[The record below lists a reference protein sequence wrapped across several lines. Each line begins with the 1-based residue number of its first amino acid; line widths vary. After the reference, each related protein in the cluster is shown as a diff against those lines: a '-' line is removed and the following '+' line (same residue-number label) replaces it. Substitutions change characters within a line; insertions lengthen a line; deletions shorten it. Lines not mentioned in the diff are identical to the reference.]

1 MTSSPPARPRR
12 RTKILATIGPAS
24 DGAHRMEE
32 LLEAGVNVFRLN
44 FSHGDHAQHAARIA
58 AAREAEDAIGRPL
71 ALLADLQGPKL
82 RLGDLPGGGFD
93 VRISAELRL
102 RAASA
107 SDDPAIVPVPHPELV
122 SSLQLGDR
130 LLIDDGKMTLIVVR
144 VDGEDRVVR
153 PLAPG
158 HLSSRKGIAAP
169 NRPIPIP
176 ALTEKDIA
184 DGHFALEHGVDYL
197 ALSFVQRADDI
208 AMARKEFGPGV
219 SLIAKIE
226 KPHAL
231 DHLDAI
237 IAQADAVMVAR
248 GDLGVE
254 LSPEQVPIAQRRIVR
269 VARTAGKPVIVATH
283 MLESMI
289 EAPVPTRA
297 EANDVATAVYQ
308 GADAVMLSAESAVG
322 RHPTA
327 AVAIMDRII
336 RAIETDREEN
346 PSVSATAPRTLP
358 SPTSTADACALAAAK
373 LADDLDCPLVV
384 FTRSGASAT
393 RVSATRPRQSI
404 HALTPN
410 LPTAR
415 KLSLIW
421 GIDGELEP
429 EEPKSFDDILDAVTR
444 HESAS
449 SFKRF
454 VITAGYPYA
463 SDNSTDTIKVVERK

>member
-1 MTSSPPARPRR
+1 MTLPVRR
-12 RTKILATIGPAS
+12 RTKILATLGPAS
-24 DGAHRMEE
+24 DGALRMEE
-32 LLEAGVNVFRLN
+32 LLRAGVDVFRLN
-44 FSHGDHAQHAARIA
+44 FSHGEHAEHAARIT
-58 AAREAEDAIGRPL
+58 AAREAEKAVGRPV

-102 RAASA
+102 RPVPK
-107 SDDPAIVPVPHPELV
+107 SDDPDIVPVPHPELIAA
-122 SSLQLGDR
+122 LQIGDR

-144 VDGEDRVVR
+144 ADGEDRVVR

-158 HLSSRKGIAAP
+158 RLSSRKGIAAP

-176 ALTEKDIA
+176 ALTEKDLA
-184 DGHFALEHGVDYL
+184 DGHFALSHGVDYL
-197 ALSFVQRADDI
+197 ALSFVQRAGDI
-208 AMARKEFGPGV
+208 IMARQAFGSGV
-219 SLIAKIE
+219 PIIAKIE
-226 KPHAL
+226 KPAAL
-231 DHLDAI
+231 EELDAI

-269 VARTAGKPVIVATH
+269 VSRAAGKPVIVAPH

-289 EAPVPTRA
+289 QAPVPTRA

-327 AVAIMDRII
+327 AVSIMDKII
-336 RAIETDREEN
+336 RAIEADRDEN
-346 PSVSATAPRTLP
+346 PSTFVPRAAVTP
-358 SPTSTADACALAAAK
+358 STADACALAAAK

-384 FTRSGASAT
+384 FTRSGSSAQ
-393 RVSATRPRQSI
+393 RVSATRPRQPI
-404 HALTPN
+404 HALTPS
-410 LPTAR
+410 LATAR
-415 KLSLIW
+415 KLALIW
-421 GIDGELEP
+421 GISGDIEA
-429 EEPKSFDDILDAVTR
+429 EEPKSFDDILEAVNR
-444 HESAS
+444 HEAAS
-449 SFKRF
+449 TFKRF